1 MICISGKAS
10 RSFHPI
16 IGVVAKNHRPIF
28 ARKNT
33 IFVTEELD
41 KSCIGYKACISSG
54 RKGYFF
60 HPDHI
65 YNCKDIEILHDGD
78 IVRIDAT
85 GCVSVLWEIKS
96 HQNAFMITEACNCKC
111 IMCPQ
116 PPRQHSPQ
124 LLQEA
129 QCTLNLLKNKYI
141 KQICITGGE
150 PTLLGN
156 NFIDFLH
163 RCINEHPAANID
175 ILTNG
180 KNFSDREFTRNVA
193 QVATNN
199 VCFCVSLHSDI
210 DTLHDNIVGA
220 NGSFSKTSLGLY
232 NLAEY
237 GCKIEIRHV
246 INKYNYR
253 RLINFAEH
261 IYNYFPFCSHYA
273 FMGMELYGNAASN
286 KKEVDISPLDYRDEL
301 SDAILYLKRRGLPI
315 SIYNIPLCLCRKEV
329 REFARQSISS
339 WKNLYVKEC
348 DNCDLKKD
356 YAGFF
361 STSVSLPI
369 NHIKPMKGVL

>member
-33 IFVTEELD
+33 IFVTEKLD
-41 KSCIGYKACISSG
+41 KSSIGYKACISSG
-54 RKGYFF
+54 RKGHFF

-124 LLQEA
+124 LLQEV
-129 QCTLNLLKNKYI
+129 QCILDLLKNKYI
-141 KQICITGGE
+141 EQICITGGE

-163 RCINEHPAANID
+163 RCINEHPTANID

-210 DTLHDNIVGA
+210 DTLHDVIVGA

-246 INKYNYR
+246 INRYNYR

-261 IYNYFPFCSHYA
+261 IYNYFPFCIHYA
-273 FMGMELYGNAASN
+273 FMGMELYGNAACN

-315 SIYNIPLCLCRKEV
+315 SIYNIPLCLCKEEV

-339 WKNLYVKEC
+339 WKNLYVKGC
-348 DNCDLKKD
+348 DNCDLKKRLRRI
-356 YAGFF
+356 FF
-361 STSVSLPI
+361 NFGIST
-369 NHIKPMKGVL
+369 H

>member
-16 IGVVAKNHRPIF
+16 IGVVAKSHRPLF

-33 IFVTEELD
+33 IFVTDKLD
-41 KSCIGYKACISSG
+41 KSSIGYKACISSG

-85 GCVSVLWEIKS
+85 GCVSVLLEVKS

-129 QCTLNLLKNKYI
+129 QYTLSLLKNKYI

-156 NFIDFLH
+156 NFIEFLH
-163 RCINEHPAANID
+163 RCINEHPTANID

-220 NGSFSKTSLGLY
+220 NGSFSKTSIGLY

-246 INKYNYR
+246 ISKYNYH

-261 IYNYFPFCSHYA
+261 IYNYFPFCIHYA

-286 KKEVDISPLDYRDEL
+286 KEEVDISPLYYSDEL

-315 SIYNIPLCLCRKEV
+315 SIYNIPLCLCKKEV

-339 WKNLYVKEC
+339 WKNLYAKEC

-356 YAGFF
+356 CAGFF

-369 NHIKPMKGVL
+369 NHIKPIKGAL

>member
-10 RSFHPI
+10 RSFRPI
-16 IGVVAKNHRPIF
+16 IGVVAKSHRPIW
-28 ARKNT
+28 AREYT
-33 IFVTEELD
+33 IFVTEQLD
-41 KSCIGYKACISSG
+41 KLSIGYKACISSG

-65 YNCKDIEILHDGD
+65 YDCKDIDILHVGD
-78 IVRIDAT
+78 IVRIDAN
-85 GCVSVLWEIKS
+85 GCVSVLWEIRS
-96 HQNAFMITEACNCKC
+96 HQNAFMLTEACNCKC

-116 PPRQHSPQ
+116 PTRRHSPQ

-129 QCTLNLLKNKYI
+129 QHTLTLLKNQDI

-150 PTLLGN
+150 PSLLGD

-163 RCINEHPAANID
+163 RCVNEHPTAIID

-180 KNFSDREFTRNVA
+180 KNFSNREFTRNVA

-210 DTLHDNIVGA
+210 DKLHDNIVGA
-220 NGSFSKTSLGLY
+220 NDSFLKTSLGLY

-246 INKYNYR
+246 INKYNYH
-253 RLINFAEH
+253 RLLNFAEH

-273 FMGMELYGNAASN
+273 FMGMELYGNAAQN
-286 KKEVDISPLDYRDEL
+286 KNEIDISPLDYSDEL
-301 SDAILYLKRRGLPI
+301 SDAVIYLKRRRLPI
-315 SIYNIPLCLCRKEV
+315 SIYNIPLCLCKKSV

-339 WKNLYVKEC
+339 WKNTYVKEC

-356 YAGFF
+356 CAGFF

-369 NHIKPMKGVL
+369 NHIKPIKGEL